1 MRRKM
6 RGIRRV
12 GPTILIAGLAG
23 CGDGK
28 PSVSTST
35 EEATVSGTVK
45 AEGKLVTQ
53 GEISFDPSNYLRK
66 NVGLKTVPIGKDGT
80 YSIKTLAGENRV
92 RVEGFPT
99 RVRYLDER
107 FNAEP
112 GANRFD
118 IDLRPMER

>member
-1 MRRKM
+1 MCRKF
-6 RGIRRV
+6 RDITRAGSAV
-12 GPTILIAGLAG
+12 LIAILAG

-66 NVGLKTVPIGKDGT
+66 NVGMKTVPIGKDGT

-99 RVRYLDER
+99 RERYLDER

-112 GANRFD
+112 GTNHFD